1 MTQTISYEGLTHDK
15 IHPSDIDAVIEIDDK
30 YLFLFEVKHVTKFK
44 APTGQ
49 RLMLHRL
56 ADAWCWRHLDDD
68 ISHLLARR
76 SWVIYANHDAL
87 YQLKEEIV
95 LKDCKVFEVYH
106 QGRLFDFCSE
116 HKETVGSLLQKI
128 SQKYKIKK
136 LDYK

>member
-1 MTQTISYEGLTHDK
+1 MTQAISYEGLTHDK
-15 IHPSDIDAVIEIDDK
+15 IHPTDIDAVIEIDDK
-30 YLFLFEVKHVTKFK
+30 YLFLFEVKHVTKVK
-44 APTGQ
+44 APPTGQ

-56 ADAWCWRHLDDD
+56 ADAWAPRHLPSPYA
-68 ISHLLARR
+68 IKF
-76 SWVIYANHDAL
+76 SWVIYANHDTL

-106 QGRLFDFCSE
+106 EGRLFDFCHE

-128 SQKYKIKK
+128 SKKFQIQK